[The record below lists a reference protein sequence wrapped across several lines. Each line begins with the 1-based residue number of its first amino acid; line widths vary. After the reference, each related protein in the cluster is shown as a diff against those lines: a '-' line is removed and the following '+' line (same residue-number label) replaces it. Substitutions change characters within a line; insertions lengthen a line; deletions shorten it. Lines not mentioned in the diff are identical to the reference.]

1 MGTDNNG
8 LKSFTDLVAHLNKA
22 SKEAE
27 SPRRQ
32 KGPRQ
37 KKIVDSDRWTKLV
50 HPETIRPVEP
60 PRQPVLY
67 TELPAQ
73 MRVSQLPLRLFCD
86 QWKGRLQWHG
96 QYRLYHKGDHLD
108 HIKVVVNIPRRFEW
122 LVEGGWYWVR
132 PTTMAPKTRLV
143 FAELIREVDHRRD
156 FGSESSLNQAVTDD
170 ESSEADY
177 WDDYEGSHEAL
188 EDEIRANSELPDYG
202 DYDY

>member
-8 LKSFTDLVAHLNKA
+8 LKSFTDLVAHLNKV
-22 SKEAE
+22 SEEAE
-27 SPRRQ
+27 LPRRP

-37 KKIVDSDRWTKLV
+37 KRIVDSDRWTKLV
-50 HPETIRPVEP
+50 HPEPVRSIQS

-73 MRVSQLPLRLFCD
+73 MRVVQLPIRLFQGEFNGRP
-86 QWKGRLQWHG
+86 QWQG

-108 HIKVVVNIPRRFEW
+108 RIDVVVNVPRRFDY
-122 LVEGGWYWVR
+122 LMEGAWYWVR
-132 PTTMAPKTRLV
+132 PTTMAPKKRLV

-156 FGSESSLNQAVTDD
+156 FGSESSLHQAVTDD

-177 WDDYEGSHEAL
+177 WGDYEGSQQAL
-188 EDEIRANSELPDYG
+188 EDEIRANSERPDYG

>member
-27 SPRRQ
+27 SPRRP

-50 HPETIRPVEP
+50 HPETIRPVES

-108 HIKVVVNIPRRFEW
+108 HIKIVVNIPRRFEW

-177 WDDYEGSHEAL
+177 WDDYEGSQQAL